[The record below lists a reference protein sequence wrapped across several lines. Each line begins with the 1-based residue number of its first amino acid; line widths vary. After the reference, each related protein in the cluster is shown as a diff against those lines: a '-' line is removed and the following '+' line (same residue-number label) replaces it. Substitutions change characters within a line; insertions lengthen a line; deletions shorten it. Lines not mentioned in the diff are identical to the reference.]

1 MKGLLNVPR
10 SHRSILV
17 ADPDAEIRELL
28 VRSLERDGFSIYEAE
43 GGREVIDLAKKRI
56 VDILIMEMQLPD
68 LDGVHTLR
76 MVNQMVGPIPCI
88 FIASEISKEM
98 WLNALT
104 AHAFA
109 LLGVPFHAGV
119 VRRTVHDLVNR
130 SFGPPVG

>member
-1 MKGLLNVPR
+1 MKGLLNLPR

-17 ADPDAEIRELL
+17 ADPDRDIRELL
-28 VRSLERDGFSIYEAE
+28 VRSLERDGFSLYEAE
-43 GGREVIDLAKKRI
+43 AGREVIDLAKKRI

-76 MVNQMVGPIPCI
+76 MVNQLVGPIPCI
-88 FIASEISKEM
+88 FIAQQISKEM

-109 LLGVPFHAGV
+109 LLEVPFRAEL
-119 VRRTVHDLVNR
+119 VRRTVRNLVQR
-130 SFGPPVG
+130 CFAPPAG

>member
-1 MKGLLNVPR
+1 MRGLLNVPR

-17 ADPDAEIRELL
+17 ADPDRDMRERL
-28 VRSLERDGFSIYEAE
+28 VRSLEVDGFSIYEAQ
-43 GGREVIDLAKKRI
+43 GGREVIDLARKRI

-76 MVNQMVGPIPCI
+76 MVNQLVGPIPCI
-88 FIASEISKEM
+88 FIASEVSKEM

-109 LLGVPFHAGV
+109 LLQAPLQVGV
-119 VRRTVHDLVNR
+119 VRRTVRDLVQR
-130 SFGPPVG
+130 YFGPPVA